1 VTRLLDGRKSVS
13 PALAQRVLELA
24 QEMLDLRATEA
35 ARAVYEMLLPLSE
48 PAQAREALF
57 GLGRAHELGGDA
69 VVAAASYLRS
79 ALLVQAV
86 APDSLAFQ
94 ARLLAALNLMRA
106 GLKDDARAQFEWL
119 LKNSKDPALT
129 EAAKRGL
136 SRL

>member
-1 VTRLLDGRKSVS
+1 
-13 PALAQRVLELA
+13 
-24 QEMLDLRATEA
+24 M
-35 ARAVYEMLLPLSE
+35 
-48 PAQAREALF
+48 F
-57 GLGRAHELGGDA
+57 GLGRAHELSGEP
-69 VVAAASYLRS
+69 VAAAGYYLRS

-106 GLKDDARAQFEWL
+106 GLKDDARAQFQWL
-119 LKNSKDPALT
+119 LRNAKDPALV